1 LVYMPFCY
9 RCGGEIPEDARYC
22 QHCGTYL
29 KVMAEEGLFREQ
41 IEVPYPESSTATL
54 EIVVGAPGRV
64 EVRRGGKSLVSGTV
78 EYNVPEWAPRV
89 EVKGDRTRLVQAE
102 SWEDKIKS
110 IRDTVN
116 RWDLRLGEG
125 RPLSLKVKASV
136 TKCKW
141 HLGGLPLTDLKV
153 ETGVSEN
160 VITFEGENPETLRS
174 FELNIGVGE
183 VRVNDL
189 LNANLTNMS
198 VQGGV
203 GDLTLRFNGK
213 RPERDATV
221 RVEGGVGDLKVMV
234 DESVRARVE
243 VSGMVRVTTRGSFDR
258 IGERSSEPLEIILPQ
273 GVVYMNQAHYLEEGP
288 ALEIEVTMGV
298 GSVTLGPA

>member
-1 LVYMPFCY
+1 MPFCY
-9 RCGGEIPEDARYC
+9 KCGGEVPEDARYC

-29 KVMAEEGLFREQ
+29 KAIPEEGLFKEQ
-41 IEVPYPESSTATL
+41 IEVPYPESSTAAL
-54 EIVVGAPGRV
+54 EIIVGAPGRV
-64 EVRRGGKSLVSGTV
+64 EVRGGGESLVSGTV

-89 EVKGDRTRLVQAE
+89 EVRGDRTRLVQAE

-116 RWDLRLGEG
+116 RWELRLGEG
-125 RPLSLKVKASV
+125 KPLSLKVKASV
-136 TKCKW
+136 TECKW
-141 HLGGLPLTDLKV
+141 HLGRLPLTDLKV
-153 ETGVSEN
+153 ETGVSES
-160 VITFEGENPETLRS
+160 VIAFEGENPETLRS
-174 FELNIGVGE
+174 FELNTGVGE

-189 LNANLTNMS
+189 LNANLTSMS
-198 VQGGV
+198 VHGGV
-203 GDLTLRFNGK
+203 GDLTLRFSGK

-258 IGERSSEPLEIILPQ
+258 IGERSRGPLGVMLPL
-273 GVVYMNQAHYLEEGP
+273 GGVYMNQAHYLEDGP
-288 ALEIEVTMGV
+288 TLEIDVTMGV
-298 GSVTLGPA
+298 GSVTIGPA

>member
-1 LVYMPFCY
+1 MPFCY

-29 KVMAEEGLFREQ
+29 KAMPEEKLFREK
-41 IEVPYPESSTATL
+41 IEVHYPESSMATL
-54 EIVVGAPGRV
+54 EIVVGAPGKV
-64 EVRRGGKSLVSGTV
+64 EVRGCGETLVSGTV

-89 EVKGDRTRLVQAE
+89 EVRGDRMRLVQAE

-136 TKCKW
+136 TECKW

-160 VITFEGENPETLRS
+160 IITFEGENPETLSS
-174 FELNIGVGE
+174 FELNTGLGE

-189 LNANLTNMS
+189 LNANLTSMS
-198 VQGGV
+198 VQACV
-203 GDLTLRFNGK
+203 GDLTLRFSGK
-213 RPERDATV
+213 RPEHDAAV

-234 DESVRARVE
+234 DEFVRARVE
-243 VSGMVRVTTRGSFDR
+243 VSGMIRVTTRGSFDR
-258 IGERSSEPLEIILPQ
+258 VGERSKGPLDIMLPL
-273 GVVYMNQAHYLEEGP
+273 GGVYMNQAHYLEDGP

-298 GSVTLGPA
+298 GSVTLGPT